1 MVLHLSGLAIHRGS
15 VDDED
20 TCQPLALREERA
32 NVDVRDFNFQNSQ
45 TLRPR
50 SFEGTMMQDDL
61 ETPRFKIEGRI
72 VLLQGSFDA
81 TVFGFEKQT
90 IAFLPEGVRPWRT
103 VRSLAPLL
111 KRRPNQGGEQ
121 DIETELLADESLAVT
136 IHTNGHIAVEGG
148 NIHSLDKKG
157 RMRVVPQKK
166 RGWLY
171 LDGVRFILAKG
182 DPIAVS
188 AALAEA
194 KERKVSALFADDEE
208 DAVSY
213 RQGSIVGSIVCLEGI
228 LHWPTAKGTPHARR
242 ALGFLPK
249 GHWPERREVFFT
261 RGHTFEEEERCRVD
275 IDCYGRVF
283 CPEGGAEHGRVNL
296 SGIIFKAAD
305 TMPATSPQS
314 QDWDELSIQYGT
326 AKQDADHGYKLLE
339 SFIQTCT
346 KKEWAYIEHAISQQV
361 TGRKLQTPWGQG
373 IQPRGVQRINE
384 HNLDE
389 DMKSLWDK
397 KIRKVVQE
405 KLGIKNPHTLFQLS
419 LPKLQWVCDLLREDK
434 VGLKDKEL
442 ANLKNMHEQL
452 SEVWE
457 ISKHGDLHFKLL
469 RDTAVEIVDQMVAR
483 IRHLYPER
491 LRGEVAKKVNA
502 MSNDD
507 KVKYEEIYQFFR
519 NFETNGNTMTH
530 CSLMGTTDTFTATG
544 KWFFPDTPSVQ
555 KQLFESIAWL
565 YERNIFH
572 YISERQTPVFPF
584 IEDFDIEAADG
595 YCEKDPKTGHSPPP
609 DGDIIYRPGQNNG
622 DPGELIRWRAMAIH
636 HLFPQ
641 LAQLRCLV
649 YSASGYNKGKERL
662 KASFHLVWPDL
673 IVEPSTAAHLRE
685 VTLELF
691 HEESHKEG
699 SFLQNLRKKLLG
711 FYESND
717 WFNVFD
723 KTTISA
729 TNGLR
734 LPYNDKVSS
743 VYRNPDDKIK
753 VQNGEMAKGKA
764 PKRRVQEGRYSKA
777 VGELVFT
784 FEADVATGCQD
795 DKIVSA
801 KWQNTD
807 NRSIAQWIQMGS
819 CRLDMSDPERTQ
831 PTQVCP
837 TREGKRLLRKLKRN
851 RESDGFD
858 FNLELSS
865 DEEGYALKTPHP
877 NVRRCELPT
886 LEFVKLFEEQLG
898 GELDDLELDQ
908 EDGNKEL
915 AKMLRGSWI
924 SVTPNQAVWR
934 GPASEQSKAKCLGW
948 MPSWSLNRGKH
959 VSAPSMSRPLELVYV
974 RRFNNKD
981 VGKIFVDGP
990 TRRKQFILDILR
1002 GCDGAELSHSALD
1015 VTPLSKRGLAMGLK
1029 EDEDAQSKIVDSAQV
1044 VLVNVYSCLC
1054 SPEVLMPGACPAGGV
1069 TSDPVTSRMREPADS
1084 SSSQLKEQLKELKR
1098 NAEAQQQEMD
1108 KQKEQS
1114 SRLAKDLQAQLA
1126 AVSEGAKE
1134 KSKADDEP
1142 ARSKDLP
1149 EAEKESGE
1157 SSAELKKQ
1165 LEASSGTKD
1174 VAEAEKVKQR
1184 FATKDVA
1191 EAEKVKQRFALIL
1204 ISGCRCIQD
1213 LQAQLASL
1221 AREKQKADEE
1231 TSRTKDVAEA
1241 EKESGDSSAELKKQ
1255 VEELKQT
1262 AEAQRQEIEKQKQES
1277 SRAKDLAEAEKVA
1290 KESAIEKMKK
1300 EAADLEKTRSDERA
1314 KVFQLNAGLVDRMTK
1329 DLEAARTEKEAVNQG
1344 KEAAEQRLAE
1354 LTDRFA
1360 SERAKLEDSMRE
1372 EKKKAESAAENMQ
1385 AQLKTTDAAAT
1396 KSKEELEKAKSNLE
1410 DLQDK
1415 LQILQAE
1422 RDELS
1427 KKLEGAIPKSSLPAG
1442 CKDVAD
1448 LVRQRTASR
1457 EEAAAERL
1465 AREQYQQALE
1475 KVEKAIQH
1483 RLPILVSQKQEI
1495 GRFKS
1500 RAALL
1505 TKQNEDLLARVKE
1518 LEAKNSDYEA
1528 RATKATESK
1537 KLVEDYARD
1546 AAHQLAVLLHENRKL
1561 TGSLPASEVTM
1572 EAREENRRAFRTVQE
1587 LVDQNLS
1594 MRNSIS
1600 QLLRESQEERKE
1612 MQLAND
1618 REKQLDKK
1626 LKDQEEKYTGLFEEQ
1641 KAQIRKI
1648 EQERDQAQS
1657 EAKETTKQREAEAE
1671 ARKVQ
1676 IEAEQKTLSDERS
1689 KNEELRK
1696 ARFAP
1701 T

>member
-1 MVLHLSGLAIHRGS
+1 MQHEQYEQSSTLDLRKHWSLFDLQTTPDKEGKPCAFRQGNLVLVSGCITTLCPQQLKANMDHPIGYLPTAWTPERKVPFTSPTHVSRFEGIKQVGTSMMIVPPRTSSTAPGAPKVSVSVVKNAVPMVLHLSGLAIHRGS

-213 RQGSIVGSIVCLEGI
+213 RQGSIVCLEGI

-483 IRHLYPER
+483 WDFDAQIGGLLTNDFRAPESIRHLYPER

-1002 GCDGAELSHSALD
+1002 GCG
-1015 VTPLSKRGLAMGLK
+1015 
-1029 EDEDAQSKIVDSAQV
+1029 
-1044 VLVNVYSCLC
+1044 
-1054 SPEVLMPGACPAGGV
+1054 PAV
-1069 TSDPVTSRMREPADS
+1069 MRD
-1084 SSSQLKEQLKELKR
+1084 
-1098 NAEAQQQEMD
+1098 
-1108 KQKEQS
+1108 
-1114 SRLAKDLQAQLA
+1114 
-1126 AVSEGAKE
+1126 
-1134 KSKADDEP
+1134 
-1142 ARSKDLP
+1142 
-1149 EAEKESGE
+1149 
-1157 SSAELKKQ
+1157 
-1165 LEASSGTKD
+1165 D
-1174 VAEAEKVKQR
+1174 VAVVQR
-1184 FATKDVA
+1184 YDH
-1191 EAEKVKQRFALIL
+1191 
-1204 ISGCRCIQD
+1204 
-1213 LQAQLASL
+1213 
-1221 AREKQKADEE
+1221 
-1231 TSRTKDVAEA
+1231 
-1241 EKESGDSSAELKKQ
+1241 
-1255 VEELKQT
+1255 
-1262 AEAQRQEIEKQKQES
+1262 
-1277 SRAKDLAEAEKVA
+1277 
-1290 KESAIEKMKK
+1290 
-1300 EAADLEKTRSDERA
+1300 
-1314 KVFQLNAGLVDRMTK
+1314 
-1329 DLEAARTEKEAVNQG
+1329 
-1344 KEAAEQRLAE
+1344 
-1354 LTDRFA
+1354 
-1360 SERAKLEDSMRE
+1360 
-1372 EKKKAESAAENMQ
+1372 
-1385 AQLKTTDAAAT
+1385 T
-1396 KSKEELEKAKSNLE
+1396 KS
-1410 DLQDK
+1410 
-1415 LQILQAE
+1415 
-1422 RDELS
+1422 RW
-1427 KKLEGAIPKSSLPAG
+1427 
-1442 CKDVAD
+1442 
-1448 LVRQRTASR
+1448 R
-1457 EEAAAERL
+1457 
-1465 AREQYQQALE
+1465 
-1475 KVEKAIQH
+1475 
-1483 RLPILVSQKQEI
+1483 
-1495 GRFKS
+1495 
-1500 RAALL
+1500 
-1505 TKQNEDLLARVKE
+1505 
-1518 LEAKNSDYEA
+1518 
-1528 RATKATESK
+1528 
-1537 KLVEDYARD
+1537 
-1546 AAHQLAVLLHENRKL
+1546 
-1561 TGSLPASEVTM
+1561 
-1572 EAREENRRAFRTVQE
+1572 
-1587 LVDQNLS
+1587 
-1594 MRNSIS
+1594 
-1600 QLLRESQEERKE
+1600 
-1612 MQLAND
+1612 
-1618 REKQLDKK
+1618 
-1626 LKDQEEKYTGLFEEQ
+1626 
-1641 KAQIRKI
+1641 
-1648 EQERDQAQS
+1648 
-1657 EAKETTKQREAEAE
+1657 
-1671 ARKVQ
+1671 
-1676 IEAEQKTLSDERS
+1676 
-1689 KNEELRK
+1689 
-1696 ARFAP
+1696 
-1701 T
+1701 